1 MNQQIFFEIKNDNE
15 GTLYK
20 INMEN
25 KENNLMI
32 NVHKIKDQ
40 YEKFF
45 EKAFSLEEIQN
56 IRYFRIYDNIDEC
69 MDDIIAGINTKN
81 STINEEQNKLKLTI
95 PLINKKY
102 PSIPFIIDKVSKQQI
117 IKMQENIIKKLQQ
130 EISEL
135 KNENTYL
142 KSELMRNKRNNLISI
157 NIEINNQIKKK
168 IVFKSND
175 TISFMIEIVK
185 NEFDIYNDNFLEI
198 IYNNSVIDNY
208 NKTFDDY
215 NIINNSTINL
225 NFFNIGGQ
233 YFIRTLSGKTIT
245 LELSAKDTILNI
257 KQKIYEKE
265 GIPLDQ
271 QRLIFAGKQLD
282 NDRTIQDYKIR
293 SESTIHIAL
302 MLR

>member
-1 MNQQIFFEIKNDNE
+1 
-15 GTLYK
+15 
-20 INMEN
+20 
-25 KENNLMI
+25 MI
-32 NVHKIKDQ
+32 I
-40 YEKFF
+40 
-45 EKAFSLEEIQN
+45 
-56 IRYFRIYDNIDEC
+56 
-69 MDDIIAGINTKN
+69 
-81 STINEEQNKLKLTI
+81 
-95 PLINKKY
+95 
-102 PSIPFIIDKVSKQQI
+102 
-117 IKMQENIIKKLQQ
+117 
-130 EISEL
+130 
-135 KNENTYL
+135 
-142 KSELMRNKRNNLISI
+142 
-157 NIEINNQIKKK
+157 
-168 IVFKSND
+168 
-175 TISFMIEIVK
+175 K

-208 NKTFDDY
+208 SKTFGDY

>member
-1 MNQQIFFEIKNDNE
+1 MNQQIFFEIKNDFE

-20 INMEN
+20 IKMEN
-25 KENNLMI
+25 KGNNLMI

-102 PSIPFIIDKVSKQQI
+102 PSISFIIDKVSKQQI

-185 NEFDIYNDNFLEI
+185 NEFDIYNDNF
-198 IYNNSVIDNY
+198 
-208 NKTFDDY
+208 
-215 NIINNSTINL
+215 
-225 NFFNIGGQ
+225 
-233 YFIRTLSGKTIT
+233 
-245 LELSAKDTILNI
+245 
-257 KQKIYEKE
+257 
-265 GIPLDQ
+265 
-271 QRLIFAGKQLD
+271 
-282 NDRTIQDYKIR
+282 
-293 SESTIHIAL
+293 
-302 MLR
+302 

>member
-1 MNQQIFFEIKNDNE
+1 M
-15 GTLYK
+15 
-20 INMEN
+20 
-25 KENNLMI
+25 
-32 NVHKIKDQ
+32 V
-40 YEKFF
+40 
-45 EKAFSLEEIQN
+45 
-56 IRYFRIYDNIDEC
+56 
-69 MDDIIAGINTKN
+69 
-81 STINEEQNKLKLTI
+81 
-95 PLINKKY
+95 
-102 PSIPFIIDKVSKQQI
+102 
-117 IKMQENIIKKLQQ
+117 
-130 EISEL
+130 
-135 KNENTYL
+135 
-142 KSELMRNKRNNLISI
+142 
-157 NIEINNQIKKK
+157 
-168 IVFKSND
+168 
-175 TISFMIEIVK
+175 VK

>member
-1 MNQQIFFEIKNDNE
+1 MNQPIYFEIKNDNE
-15 GTLYK
+15 GILYQ
-20 INMEN
+20 INIEN
-25 KENNLMI
+25 KGNELMI
-32 NVHKIKDQ
+32 NVHKIKNE

-45 EKAFSLEEIQN
+45 EKAFTLEDIQTV
-56 IRYFRIYDNIDEC
+56 RYFRIYDNIGEC

-81 STINEEQNKLKLTI
+81 SAIDEEDNKLNLTI

-102 PSIPFIIDKVSKQQI
+102 PSISFMIDKVPKIQI
-117 IKMQENIIKKLQQ
+117 IKMQENMIKQLQKEII
-130 EISEL
+130 EL
-135 KNENTYL
+135 KNENNYL
-142 KSELMRNKRNNLISI
+142 KSKLMSNIRV
-157 NIEINNQIKKK
+157 NIEINNQIKKT
-168 IVFKSND
+168 IGFRAND
-175 TISFMIEIVK
+175 TIWSMVEIVK
-185 NEFDIYNDNFLEI
+185 NEFDIYNNNFLEI
-198 IYNNSVIDNY
+198 IYNNLELDNY
-208 NKTFDDY
+208 NKTFEEY

-245 LELSAKDTILNI
+245 LELSANDTILNI
-257 KQKIYEKE
+257 KKKIYEKE
-265 GIPLDQ
+265 GIPLEQ

>member
-1 MNQQIFFEIKNDNE
+1 
-15 GTLYK
+15 
-20 INMEN
+20 
-25 KENNLMI
+25 
-32 NVHKIKDQ
+32 
-40 YEKFF
+40 
-45 EKAFSLEEIQN
+45 
-56 IRYFRIYDNIDEC
+56 
-69 MDDIIAGINTKN
+69 
-81 STINEEQNKLKLTI
+81 
-95 PLINKKY
+95 
-102 PSIPFIIDKVSKQQI
+102 
-117 IKMQENIIKKLQQ
+117 
-130 EISEL
+130 
-135 KNENTYL
+135 
-142 KSELMRNKRNNLISI
+142 MRNKRNNLISI